1 MKIKMGDTMKL
12 IEATFK
18 PAKDKVIEGI
28 EDTVPFI
35 LSIKGVHS
43 ASPPVAFLIMIDV
56 SYSMDG
62 EKIFR
67 AKQAALKILELIR
80 DKDYVGVYGFCG
92 KVKEVLKPIPFTDKK
107 LVEKAI
113 VSLKLDSGTNIYEA
127 LKVLAEQARKLV
139 ESKTVSAVR
148 AIFITDGEP
157 TSGPKKPKKILE
169 MARKLREA
177 GGTALVIGV
186 GDKYNEKLLLDIA
199 RAVNGV
205 FEHAQDPEALE
216 KTMYEYTSIV
226 RELCAR
232 EIVATFVSSP
242 YTRVNIY
249 NRESITIDNE
259 TRVNIGDIHYGEVID
274 VVGELLVEPMV
285 SGTHEALTITI
296 SYINPETGEQEFLKP
311 IKFSLNIIER
321 SRAGEIM
328 VDNTVE
334 AEVRAVKAALAL
346 SENVGKKPKKE
357 EIEKQFEELVEAT
370 RVLGSKNL
378 VTRTMSIKEMLSEEG
393 FTPDVTKEMASII
406 SKILSGRIE
415 KEKEEGEKE

>member
-1 MKIKMGDTMKL
+1 MGDTMKL

-18 PAKDKVIEGI
+18 PAKDKVIEGV

-157 TSGPKKPKKILE
+157 TSGPKKPKKLLE

>member
-1 MKIKMGDTMKL
+1 MGDTMKL

-18 PAKDKVIEGI
+18 PAKNKVIEGI

-113 VSLKLDSGTNIYEA
+113 VSLKLDSGTNIYES

-139 ESKTVSAVR
+139 ESKAVSAVR

-186 GDKYNEKLLLDIA
+186 GEKYNEKLLLDIA

-205 FEHAQDPEALE
+205 FEHAHDPEALE

-232 EIVATFVSSP
+232 EIVATLVSSP

-296 SYINPETGEQEFLKP
+296 SYINPETDEQEFLRP
-311 IKFSLNIIER
+311 IRFSLNIIER
-321 SRAGEIM
+321 GRAGEIM

-334 AEVRAVKAALAL
+334 AEVRAVKAALTL

-415 KEKEEGEKE
+415 KEKKEEGDKK